1 MSLLD
6 YEKFKATPLQRA
18 QCDYIIVPEFVRPEV
33 LKEINADF
41 PDISQAGN
49 FHIDAT
55 KYGPRFQAFMD
66 ELTSP
71 ELRRLFGEKFG
82 FDLEVFPPQVTVRKF
97 MAGTD
102 GNIHNDS
109 RSKKVTVLIYFNE
122 EWKQKGGQLRLTRT
136 KENVDDFY
144 AEVAPV
150 AGNLLAFRRNDV
162 SWHGFPGGSGER
174 RSIQMCY
181 VDPKREGK
189 RKVTGWK
196 KVVRKAFRK
205 AVGLR

>member
-1 MSLLD
+1 MSLFD
-6 YEKFKATPLQRA
+6 YEKFKATPLQKG
-18 QCDYIIVPEFVRPEV
+18 QCDYIIVPEFVRAEA

-41 PDISQAGN
+41 PSITQPGN

-55 KYGPRFQAFMD
+55 KYGPGFQAFMD

-82 FDLEVFPPQVTVRKF
+82 FDLETYPPQVTVRKY

-102 GNIHNDS
+102 GNVHNDS
-109 RSKKVTVLIYFNE
+109 RSKKVTVLIYFND
-122 EWKQKGGQLRLTRT
+122 EWQQEGGKLRLTRT
-136 KENVDDFY
+136 ETDVEDYY
-144 AEVAPV
+144 AEVEPV
-150 AGNLLAFRRNDV
+150 RGNLLAFRRNDA
-162 SWHGFPGGSGER
+162 SWHGFPGGKGER

-189 RKVTGWK
+189 RKPTGFA

>member
-6 YEKFKATPLQRA
+6 YDKFKATPLQRG
-18 QCDYIIVPEFVRPEV
+18 QCDYIIVPGFVRAEA
-33 LKEINADF
+33 LDEINRDF
-41 PDISQAGN
+41 PAIAQAGN
-49 FHIDAT
+49 FHTDSV
-55 KYGPRFQAFMD
+55 KYGPHFQAFMD
-66 ELTSP
+66 EITSP

-82 FDLEVFPPQVTVRKF
+82 FDLEGFPPQVTVRKF

-109 RSKKVTVLIYFNE
+109 RSKKVTVLVYFND
-122 EWKQKGGQLRLTRT
+122 EWHQKGGQLRLTRT
-136 KENVDDFY
+136 ENDVDDYY

-150 AGNLLAFRRNDV
+150 RGNLLAFRRNDV
-162 SWHGFPGGSGER
+162 SWHGFPGATGER

-189 RKVTGWK
+189 RKPTGFA

>member
-6 YEKFKATPLQRA
+6 YDKFKATPLQKA
-18 QCDYIIVPEFVRPEV
+18 QCDYIIVPEFVRPDV
-33 LKEINADF
+33 LKEINSDF
-41 PDISQAGN
+41 PAITQPGN
-49 FHIDAT
+49 FHVDT
-55 KYGPRFQAFMD
+55 HKYGPRFQAFID

-71 ELRRLFGEKFG
+71 EMRRMFGAKFG
-82 FDLEVFPPQVTVRKF
+82 FDLETYPPQVTVRKF

-122 EWKQKGGQLRLTRT
+122 EWHQKAGQLRLTRT
-136 KENVDDFY
+136 EADVDDYY

-150 AGNLLAFRRNDV
+150 RGNLLAFRRNDR
-162 SWHGFPGGSGER
+162 SWHGFPGGTGER

-181 VDPKREGK
+181 IDPKREGK
-189 RKVTGWK
+189 RKPTGIV